1 MPSEG
6 VKSMSVIADARSD
19 PAVLRR
25 AIAAGFVG
33 TVIEWYDF
41 IIFGTVSVIAF
52 SKVFYPEQT
61 PFIALLLSLGTFAVG
76 FLARPIG
83 GIFFGYL
90 GDRIGR
96 RYTLIVTLTVMGIA
110 TLLIGLLPGYQS
122 IGAAAP
128 TLLIILRLLQG
139 FSLGG
144 EFGGVATLL
153 IEHAPKNRRGAV
165 GGWAQAGGFVGPLLG
180 TGVILILR
188 ATLSDAELVSWGWRL
203 PFLLSILLIL
213 VSAYIRTHVTESPE
227 FERARAQKELS
238 KQPIR
243 SVLME
248 YPKEIFCVFGMH
260 AGNAILFYTGL
271 IFAVAYI
278 TRNVGLSQNK
288 ALWAN
293 AVFLLAATIAC
304 ILVARPSDR
313 VGRKPIYLTGT
324 ILGMVM
330 AFPLFWLLDT
340 GSLPVVLIASAIM
353 GTIEGGFLYGI
364 QPSYFGEL
372 FPTKF
377 RYLGMSLGYQAATVL
392 VGATAPI
399 IGLLLIEWAGGST
412 WAFSL
417 YLIAILV
424 LAAVC
429 VLIAGET
436 MHRDIG
442 RVDKERNE
450 SVPDSIGAEGAADL
464 AAQ

>member
-1 MPSEG
+1 
-6 VKSMSVIADARSD
+6 MSVIAGARSD

-76 FLARPIG
+76 FVARPVG

-153 IEHAPKNRRGAV
+153 IEHAPKDRRGAV

-227 FERARAQKELS
+227 FERARAEKELS

-293 AVFLLAATIAC
+293 AVFLLAAAIAC
-304 ILVARPSDR
+304 ILVARLSDR

-340 GSLPVVLIASAIM
+340 GSLPTSASCSRPSSATSVCRWAIRRRPYSSERRRRSS
-353 GTIEGGFLYGI
+353 GCSSLNRPAAAPGASRYISSQFSCWRRYPCSSPARPCIGI
-364 QPSYFGEL
+364 SD
-372 FPTKF
+372 
-377 RYLGMSLGYQAATVL
+377 
-392 VGATAPI
+392 
-399 IGLLLIEWAGGST
+399 GST
-412 WAFSL
+412 KSETSQSQPRLERKGRRFSR
-417 YLIAILV
+417 
-424 LAAVC
+424 AA
-429 VLIAGET
+429 
-436 MHRDIG
+436 
-442 RVDKERNE
+442 
-450 SVPDSIGAEGAADL
+450 
-464 AAQ
+464 

>member
-1 MPSEG
+1 
-6 VKSMSVIADARSD
+6 MSVITDARSN

-41 IIFGTVSVIAF
+41 IIFGTISVIAF

-76 FLARPIG
+76 FVARPVG

-110 TLLIGLLPGYQS
+110 TLLIGLLPSYQS

-153 IEHAPKNRRGAV
+153 IEHAPKDRRGVV

-213 VSAYIRTHVTESPE
+213 VSAYIRTRVTESPE
-227 FERARAQKELS
+227 FERADRKS
-238 KQPIR
+238 
-243 SVLME
+243 
-248 YPKEIFCVFGMH
+248 
-260 AGNAILFYTGL
+260 
-271 IFAVAYI
+271 
-278 TRNVGLSQNK
+278 TRLNS
-288 ALWAN
+288 
-293 AVFLLAATIAC
+293 
-304 ILVARPSDR
+304 S
-313 VGRKPIYLTGT
+313 
-324 ILGMVM
+324 
-330 AFPLFWLLDT
+330 
-340 GSLPVVLIASAIM
+340 
-353 GTIEGGFLYGI
+353 
-364 QPSYFGEL
+364 
-372 FPTKF
+372 
-377 RYLGMSLGYQAATVL
+377 
-392 VGATAPI
+392 
-399 IGLLLIEWAGGST
+399 
-412 WAFSL
+412 
-417 YLIAILV
+417 
-424 LAAVC
+424 
-429 VLIAGET
+429 
-436 MHRDIG
+436 H
-442 RVDKERNE
+442 
-450 SVPDSIGAEGAADL
+450 
-464 AAQ
+464 